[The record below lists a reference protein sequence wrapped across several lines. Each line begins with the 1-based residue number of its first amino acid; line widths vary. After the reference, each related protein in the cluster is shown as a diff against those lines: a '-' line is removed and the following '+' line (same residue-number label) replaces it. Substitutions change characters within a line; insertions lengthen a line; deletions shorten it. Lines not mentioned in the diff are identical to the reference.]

1 MTETYSRRN
10 VFKLLSGVALGVVF
24 GGAEAAAN
32 AKAETYV
39 KGIGKDV
46 LALANGGAR
55 GKSLRGKFAS
65 LLGRY
70 VNLRN
75 IAASSLGTYRSK
87 MPAGDKD
94 KFNQLVTTYAAALF
108 VYYVDKFQGS
118 DFEVANVTTQGNYT
132 VVKSRI
138 IKSSGGGE
146 QMVWYLAEKGGSY
159 QVVDLSILGVRLSIA
174 MRDAFSRELKKSKGD
189 FESLYSFLREAET
202 W

>member
-1 MTETYSRRN
+1 MTELPSRRL
-10 VFKLLSGVALGVVF
+10 VLKLLAAAPIALLAVSNVAQASAD
-24 GGAEAAAN
+24 AEA
-32 AKAETYV
+32 YV

-46 LALANGGAR
+46 VALANGGLR
-55 GKSLRGKFAS
+55 GKSLRGRFAS

-70 VNLRN
+70 VNLRT

-87 MPAGDKD
+87 MPAGDKE

-108 VYYVDKFQGS
+108 VYYVDKFKGS
-118 DFEVANVTTQGNYT
+118 DFEIASVTTQGSFT
-132 VVKSRI
+132 VVKSHI
-138 IKSSGGGE
+138 VKASGGSE
-146 QMVWYLAEKGGSY
+146 QVVWYLAGKGGNF

>member
-1 MTETYSRRN
+1 MIDDPTRR
-10 VFKLLSGVALGVVF
+10 FFLKLF
-24 GGAEAAAN
+24 GGVPLALVIGTDAAPANAAAEA
-32 AKAETYV
+32 YV
-39 KGIGKDV
+39 ERIGKDV
-46 LALANGGAR
+46 VALANGGLR
-55 GKSLRGKFAS
+55 GKNLRGKFAG

-87 MPAGDKD
+87 MPAGDKE

-108 VYYVDKFQGS
+108 VFYVEKFQGS
-118 DFEVANVTTQGNYT
+118 DFEVANVTTQGSFT

-138 IKSSGGGE
+138 VRSGGGSE
-146 QMVWYLAEKGGSY
+146 QMVFYLAGKGGNY